1 MATNNLIYSKA
12 GDLRELVEL
21 NDYLKSLYRDDGSVN
36 FPSIVVLGAQSDGKT
51 SLIENLTNLNL
62 PRGTGIQ
69 TRVPTEIQ
77 LRTGKSNHYAI
88 KYRPFGST
96 EYKVVEFVEETLE
109 DKMRIAQ
116 REVTGSDTR
125 VMDDLIILTIERP
138 DLVPLTITDLPG
150 FFVQRINEANNEFDD
165 EAENMMRKMYNKYI
179 SNEQNQIF
187 CCLSASSDVETS
199 SVFKLCLESDP
210 TRRRIV
216 LAITKIDLRVSGGFE
231 NYRKAA
237 NKFGIKKVF
246 FTRSK
251 TEEEREQN
259 IKIEEVRDRERKFI
273 REHKELKSF
282 PEDTKGILALRDF
295 MVDMQK
301 EMIIPSIRNNYSK
314 LTEFYKI
321 KLAEQEL
328 KGQLIE
334 KPKESKA
341 FIEKRIDEISEEL
354 HALYYDLNTKIETD
368 NFYQKEHKVGDFSKN
383 EVTISVK
390 KIVFNYQIIPRD
402 DEIQII
408 FSQGAREHIQVELLG
423 ANQQVANVNID
434 LEAPEPLNFQNV
446 DFTISMRLLG
456 DKDFIFYRKTAENI
470 YTTFKKNFGLDYF
483 LSEHFVQVYEN
494 NEKAINTTNNLPDRD
509 FSELAESI
517 LFKDLV
523 PKLTYEIEAFKE
535 FAVRFSQQVYIVRIN
550 SVFKGFPNLR
560 GVLNKEVEKYFVDP
574 IKDVNEVVQVL
585 CENCFKTN
593 TWDAMYLYKL
603 GVLHD
608 VFVSG
613 NVSHNNDFLKL
624 VCGDHDYAALGETF
638 RSNERVYRNA
648 IRVWAYVSNIFPS
661 LKDNV
666 FKTVQNHLIQRP
678 MEDLPKQMKKLL
690 DKDFFQNETNLVRLM
705 RPNSILLKQQKDLA
719 EEIKKAANAIL
730 KIKSLPEKYPTLR
743 KEFDFINN
751 DDIERIRAT
760 DSI

>member
-1 MATNNLIYSKA
+1 MGTNNFMYSKA
-12 GDLRELVEL
+12 NDLRELVEL
-21 NDYLKSLYRDDGSVN
+21 NDYLKSLYRDDSSVN

-77 LRTGKSNHYAI
+77 LRNSKTNHYTI
-88 KYRPFGST
+88 KYRPYGST
-96 EYKVVEFVEETLE
+96 DYKVVEFSEETLE

-116 REVTGSDTR
+116 REVTGSETR

-138 DLVPLTITDLPG
+138 DLVPLTIVDLPG
-150 FFVQRINEANNEFDD
+150 FFVQRISEEGNEVDD
-165 EAENMMRKMYNKYI
+165 EAENMMKKMYIKYI
-179 SNEQNQIF
+179 SNEANQIV

-199 SVFKLCLESDP
+199 SVFKLCMENDP
-210 TRRRIV
+210 TRRRII
-216 LAITKIDLRVSGGFE
+216 LAVTKIDLRVSNGFE

-237 NKFGIKKVF
+237 YKFGVKKVF

-251 TEEEREQN
+251 TDEEREQLV
-259 IKIEEVRDRERKFI
+259 KPEEVREREKKFI
-273 REHKELKSF
+273 REHKELKGF
-282 PEDTKGILALRDF
+282 PEDTKGIIALREF
-295 MVDMQK
+295 MVEVQK
-301 EMIIPSIRNNYSK
+301 DQIVPSIRNNYSK
-314 LTEFYKI
+314 LIDFYKH

-334 KPKESKA
+334 KPKESKQ

-354 HALYYDLNTKIETD
+354 HQLYYDLNTKIETD
-368 NFYQKEHKVGDFSKN
+368 NFYQKEHKVGDHSKN

-390 KIVFNYQIIPRD
+390 KVVFNYQIIPRED
-402 DEIQII
+402 GIQLI
-408 FSQGAREHIQVELLG
+408 FSQGAKEHIQVELLG
-423 ANQQVANVNID
+423 ANQHAQNVNVD
-434 LEAPEPLNFQNV
+434 LERPEPVDFENV
-446 DFTISMRLLG
+446 DFTISLRLLG

-470 YTTFKKNFGLDYF
+470 YTTFRKNFGLDYF

-535 FAVRFSQQVYIVRIN
+535 FAVRFAQQVYTVRIN
-550 SVFKGFPNLR
+550 AVFKGFPNLR
-560 GVLNKEVEKYFVDP
+560 AVLNKEVEKYFAEPVS
-574 IKDVNEVVQVL
+574 DVSEVVQVL

-603 GVLHD
+603 GVLNE
-608 VFVSG
+608 VFVEGS
-613 NVSHNNDFLKL
+613 SSANNDFLQL
-624 VCGDHDYAALGETF
+624 VCGEHNYSELAETF
-638 RSNERVYRNA
+638 RSNERVYKNA

-666 FKTVQNHLIQRP
+666 FKTVQNHLIQTP
-678 MEDLPKQMKKLL
+678 MEELPKQMKKLL
-690 DKDFFQNETNLVRLM
+690 DKDFFQNEANLTKLM
-705 RPNSILLKQQKDLA
+705 RPNAVLLKQQRDLV
-719 EEIKKAANAIL
+719 EEIQKAANAIM
-730 KIKSLPEKYPTLR
+730 KIKTLPDKYPTL
-743 KEFDFINN
+743 KKDFDFINN
-751 DDIERIRAT
+751 EDIASIAT
-760 DSI
+760 HIKE